1 MECNVDCDADILL
14 GYNWLRAHDLAFLC
28 ERLHVGPGLPRP
40 PGPRRKVRLDLTL
53 DVAASPA
60 MRLSHA
66 EPLASARSC

>member
-14 GYNWLRAHDLAFLC
+14 CYDWLRAHDLAFLC
-28 ERLHVGPGLPRP
+28 ERLHVGPPRP
-40 PGPRRKVRLDLTL
+40 PGPRCKVRLDLTL

-60 MRLSHA
+60 TRLSHA